1 MHEMFRNEGRSV
13 RIAAGLG
20 SNLGDRRRHLTGA
33 VRRLGELLADLRC
46 SSVYEARPAEGVG
59 GGAFLNLCCVGHT
72 RLSPGTLLARLQRI
86 ERRAGRPD
94 PGDRGRAGP
103 RVLDL
108 DLLLYGD
115 RAVRLPDLEVPHPRL
130 AERAFVLVPLAEV
143 AGDWTV
149 PGLGE
154 PVSELARRL
163 DPSGLRRVGSAADV
177 APDGCEGDRVA
188 ENEREEGPGD
198 DA

>member
-1 MHEMFRNEGRSV
+1 MHEMFRNEGTSV
-13 RIAAGLG
+13 RVAAGLG
-20 SNLGDRRRHLTGA
+20 SNLGDRRSHLSEA
-33 VRRLGELLADLRC
+33 VRGLGELLAGLRC
-46 SSVYEARPAEGVG
+46 SSLYESEPADGVG
-59 GGAFLNLCCVGHT
+59 GGPFLNLCCVG
-72 RLSPGTLLARLQRI
+72 GTTLDPEALLARLQRI

-94 PGDRGRAGP
+94 PGVRGRAGP
-103 RVLDL
+103 RVLDV

-154 PVSELARRL
+154 TVSELARRV
-163 DPSGLRRVGSAADV
+163 DPTGLRRVAPAADL
-177 APDGCEGDRVA
+177 ALDGGEGDRVA
-188 ENEREEGPGD
+188 GNEGEEGRGD
-198 DA
+198 GA